1 MRHIPRTPRL
11 ASAFVLIVIA
21 AGATAQSMSDASKA
35 TCQII
40 GANAREP
47 VGDRDGHYLTVVQY
61 SCRNDGGPADGTI
74 TTGTVLWESDKMA
87 SALVAGTG
95 VLRKN
100 GALAVFR
107 DSEGTQSLNMADG
120 KITGF
125 SGAAKGTYTMATGS
139 MSTLAGKSFNSTFRS
154 ISPTLFVI
162 DTNMN

>member
-11 ASAFVLIVIA
+11 AAAFVLIVIA

-74 TTGTVLWESDKMA
+74 TPGTVLWVSDKMA

-100 GALAVFR
+100 PVVEHGRRQDHRIQRCREGNVHHGDWQHVHARRKIVQLNF
-107 DSEGTQSLNMADG
+107 SEHQS
-120 KITGF
+120 
-125 SGAAKGTYTMATGS
+125 
-139 MSTLAGKSFNSTFRS
+139 
-154 ISPTLFVI
+154 
-162 DTNMN
+162 DTVRNRHEHELVS